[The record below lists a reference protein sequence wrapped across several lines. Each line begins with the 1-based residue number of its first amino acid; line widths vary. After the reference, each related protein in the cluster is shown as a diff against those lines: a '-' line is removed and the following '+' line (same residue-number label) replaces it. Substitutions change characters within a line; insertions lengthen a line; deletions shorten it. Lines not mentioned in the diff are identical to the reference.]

1 MLALV
6 GEKRNVI
13 EGLLGKIMPMM
24 SKVGLLV
31 DDSSPTNM
39 EQVYNILNSD
49 ERLSKNAV
57 SAIMGNI
64 DVETGGSFDF
74 MQQQNKG
81 PGYGLFQFE
90 GIQRQEYDKF
100 LNENKLDDSANS
112 QINYVMENIFGN
124 KQNIMGQGNAKKI
137 RDAFANGDIDLATE
151 MFMTKFE
158 RPKDQSQKQINKR
171 INKALNISDMF
182 SE

>member
-13 EGLLGKIMPMM
+13 EGLLGRIMPMM

-31 DDSSPTNM
+31 DNSSPTNM

-57 SAIMGNI
+57 AAIMGNI

-74 MQQQNKG
+74 MQQQNQG

-100 LNENKLDDSANS
+100 IKDNDLDDSAKS
-112 QINYVMENIFGN
+112 QIDYVMENIFGD
-124 KQNIMGQGNAKKI
+124 KQNIVGQGNAKKI
-137 RDAFANGDIDLATE
+137 RDAFAGDVDTATE
-151 MFMTKFE
+151 MFMTPFE
-158 RPKDQSQKQINKR
+158 RPKDQSSKQINKS
-171 INKALNISDMF
+171 INKAKSIMDMF
-182 SE
+182 ND

>member
-1 MLALV
+1 M
-6 GEKRNVI
+6 I

-31 DDSSPTNM
+31 DDSNPTNM

-57 SAIMGNI
+57 AAIMGNI

-74 MQQQNKG
+74 TQQQNKG

-100 LNENKLDDSANS
+100 LNENELDDSANS

-124 KQNIMGQGNAKKI
+124 KQDIMGQGNAKKI
-137 RDAFANGDIDLATE
+137 RDSFANGDIDLATE

>member
-1 MLALV
+1 M
-6 GEKRNVI
+6 I
-13 EGLLGKIMPMM
+13 EGGLLGKIMPIM

-57 SAIMGNI
+57 AAIMGNI

-100 LNENKLDDSANS
+100 LNENKLKDSANA
-112 QINYVMENIFGN
+112 QIDYVMENVFGN
-124 KQNIMGQGNAKKI
+124 KQNIVGQGNAKKI
-137 RDAFANGDIDLATE
+137 RKAFDGDVDTATE
-151 MFMTKFE
+151 IFMTKFE
-158 RPKDQSQKQINKR
+158 NPKDQSSKQINKR
-171 INKALNISDMF
+171 IKKAKSIMGIF

>member
-13 EGLLGKIMPMM
+13 EGLLGRIMPMM

-57 SAIMGNI
+57 AAIMGNI

-100 LNENKLDDSANS
+100 IKDNNLDDSAKS
-112 QINYVMENIFGN
+112 QIDYVMENIFGD
-124 KQNIMGQGNAKKI
+124 KQNIVGQGNAKKI
-137 RDAFANGDIDLATE
+137 RDAFAGDVDTATE

-158 RPKDQSQKQINKR
+158 RPKDQSSKQINKR
-171 INKALNISDMF
+171 INKAKSIMDMF
-182 SE
+182 ND